1 LIIDTDVL
9 VWHLRGNETARD
21 IIHDNIPFSISVVT
35 YIELIQGMKDKK
47 EMNRFIKQLSKWDI
61 DIVQISDD
69 ISTRAMIYVEQYHH
83 SNSMELADALI
94 AATCTNNSEVLLTAN
109 YKHYKF
115 VPNIQIKRFI
125 TQLR

>member
-1 LIIDTDVL
+1 MIIDTDVL
-9 VWHLRGNETARD
+9 VWHLRGNEKARD
-21 IIHDNIPFSISVVT
+21 TIHSSFPFGISVVT

-47 EMNRFIKQLSKWDI
+47 QMNSFIKQLAKWNI
-61 DIVQISDD
+61 EIVQISDD

-94 AATCTNNSEVLLTAN
+94 AATCTNKAEVLLTAN
-109 YKHYKF
+109 DKHYKF

-125 TQLR
+125 P